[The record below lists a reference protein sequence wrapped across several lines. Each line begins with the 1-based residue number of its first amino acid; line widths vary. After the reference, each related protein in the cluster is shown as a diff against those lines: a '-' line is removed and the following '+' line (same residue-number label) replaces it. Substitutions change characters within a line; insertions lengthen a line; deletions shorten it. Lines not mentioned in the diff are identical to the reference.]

1 MMSST
6 PIATILLFKCTRA
19 PNLNPV
25 IFPHP
30 PAPAPRPHPPSTTC
44 PPPRWPSTACPPPRT
59 PSTEPP
65 PHLCWCLT
73 PPPCRRLT
81 PPTRRWHLA
90 PTPRR
95 RRRDHAPPSSPPP
108 PPGPRLPDLFYL
120 QQFGKPSPS
129 IFPSPSVI
137 MLTSLLIRLNVYKSL
152 GY

>member
-65 PHLCWCLT
+65 PPRAPPLVPHSSSMPASHSSYTTLAPRSNSTAAPSGPRSSVLSSSTAGST
-73 PPPCRRLT
+73 PPRPL
-81 PPTRRWHLA
+81 
-90 PTPRR
+90 
-95 RRRDHAPPSSPPP
+95 
-108 PPGPRLPDLFYL
+108 LPAAVRQTLSLYL
-120 QQFGKPSPS
+120 SLSLSDYAYKFINS
-129 IFPSPSVI
+129 IKC
-137 MLTSLLIRLNVYKSL
+137 L
-152 GY
+152 